1 MINKINKRLLYLY
14 GEDCRT
20 SLSKIAKKIHKSPQL
35 VKYTIN
41 RLEKEGIIP
50 FYYTIIDYACFDMLL
65 FKVYFMGGCSTSSE
79 LKLLIK
85 KLIQNPYVTS
95 VYETG
100 GQYDLLVEFMAQNPS
115 KFNKELKL
123 LIKEHG
129 ELNNY
134 DVIINIVSHLY
145 QREYLALK
153 NKKQDEFFLPNKIVV
168 GGDRNKIILSNNEK
182 KVLSTLVRNPKI
194 RLTSLASNLRINI
207 KTVISAMKSLESKK
221 VIRAYRSALN
231 MQKCNLIKNKITL
244 KLHNINIKKE
254 RKMLNFCLNNPNI
267 VKFSKTIGEWDV
279 EIDVETS
286 SPTEFRE
293 IYLKIREEFKE
304 VIRLFNS
311 YRIYSIF
318 KHSYL
323 AENYSS

>member
-1 MINKINKRLLYLY
+1 MVNKINKRLLYLY
-14 GEDCRT
+14 GENCRI

-35 VKYTIN
+35 VKYTVN
-41 RLEKEGIIP
+41 RLEKEGIVP

-85 KLIQNPYVTS
+85 KLMQNPYVTS
-95 VYETG
+95 IYEIG

-123 LIKEHG
+123 LIKEYG

-145 QREYLALK
+145 PRAYLMPSNGK
-153 NKKQDEFFLPNKIVV
+153 VKDFLLPSQIVV
-168 GGDRNKIILSNNEK
+168 GGDRNKIALNNNEER
-182 KVLSTLVRNPKI
+182 VLSTLVRNPKI
-194 RLTSLASNLRINI
+194 RLTSIASNLKINI
-207 KTVISAMKSLESKK
+207 KTVIAAIKSLESKK
-221 VIRAYRSALN
+221 VIRAYKFALD

-244 KLHNINIKKE
+244 KLHNIDIKKE
-254 RKMLNFCLNNPNI
+254 KKMLNFCLNNPNI

-304 VIRLFNS
+304 VIRSFNS
-311 YRIYSIF
+311 YRIYKLF
-318 KHSYL
+318 KHNYL
-323 AENYSS
+323 AEDYSA